1 MNDKDLELLDMFAAC
16 TLSGIIKDE
25 IDQGI
30 TIHKEDC
37 IERAEFSY
45 EQASA
50 MLVVR
55 SKVRESIE
63 TLWDYWEDI

>member
-1 MNDKDLELLDMFAAC
+1 MNDKDLELLDMFAAY

-25 IDQGI
+25 IARDL
-30 TIHKEDC
+30 TMHKEDC

-55 SKVRESIE
+55 SKIKDSIE
-63 TLWDYWEDI
+63 TLWDYWRDV

>member
-25 IDQGI
+25 MSQEI
-30 TIHKEDC
+30 TMHKEDC

-55 SKVRESIE
+55 SKVRESVE
-63 TLWDYWEDI
+63 TLWDYWGDV

>member
-1 MNDKDLELLDMFAAC
+1 M
-16 TLSGIIKDE
+16 
-25 IDQGI
+25 
-30 TIHKEDC
+30 HKEDC

-55 SKVRESIE
+55 SKIKDSIE
-63 TLWDYWEDI
+63 TL